1 MVLDEIKELI
11 REFGPVIPVRPTSV
25 LFFIKDFIVDHLG
38 EIGTGASFVGLSIQ
52 IYSSYSRRLERQK
65 KEKQDEIIK
74 NEELVNARKEFIKN
88 LGIANRILHIDG
100 GPISESGKLNPY
112 HRTAWLALEDAIS
125 SSLEGRVRV
134 DYVSDLP
141 TPLKEN
147 GAIFGG
153 PNSNALTKIAFEFEG
168 RDPKRLNPRK
178 NFEIPFRFYGLSDI
192 EKLEDRDDKVFK
204 MPLKGLGEHD
214 HFNWGFIDRYDTNP
228 HRLYNCRLDT
238 SGKPLNDPLL
248 ITKIP
253 NIFSNFTSPRNLVF
267 IDGAHSLGTGAFS
280 ILLQKQGLL
289 KQINSEI
296 QGKEAFQI
304 LLDTEVVKKWKSYEV
319 NDVTLMNLEGSD
331 QNPIHVIQG
340 FDFSKLQNFAESRLE
355 EENLFPMK
363 YSII

>member
-1 MVLDEIKELI
+1 MVLDEIKEVI
-11 REFGPVIPVRPTSV
+11 SEFGSVIPVRPISV

-38 EIGTGASFVGLSIQ
+38 EIGAGSSIVGLSIQ
-52 IYSSYSRRLERQK
+52 LYSLRSRRLERQIK
-65 KEKQDEIIK
+65 DKQDESSK
-74 NEELVNARKEFIKN
+74 NEELLTAQKEFIKN

-100 GPISESGKLNPY
+100 GSVSESGKLNPY
-112 HRTAWLALEDAIS
+112 HRAAWLALEDAIS

-134 DYVSDLP
+134 DYMRDLP

-168 RDPKRLNPRK
+168 RDPKKLNPRK

-192 EKLEDRDDKVFK
+192 EKLESRDDRVFRI
-204 MPLKGLGEHD
+204 PLKGLGEHD

-228 HRLYNCRLDT
+228 HRLYNCKLDT

-248 ITKIP
+248 ITKMP

-280 ILLQKQGLL
+280 FLLQNQSLL
-289 KQINSEI
+289 KQINAEI
-296 QGKEAFQI
+296 QGKEAFQV
-304 LLDTEVVKKWKSYEV
+304 LLDTEVVKKGKSYLV
-319 NDVTLMNLEGSD
+319 SDVTLMNLEGSD

-340 FDFSKLQNFAESRLE
+340 FDFSKLQNYAESRLE
-355 EENLFPMK
+355 EENLFPIK